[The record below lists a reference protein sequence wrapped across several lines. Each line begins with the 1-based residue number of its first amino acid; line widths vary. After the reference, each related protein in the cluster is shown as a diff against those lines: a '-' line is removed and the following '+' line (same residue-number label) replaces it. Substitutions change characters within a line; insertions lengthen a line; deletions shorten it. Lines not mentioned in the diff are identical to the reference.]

1 MSNGLKEVVPDRDED
16 VAIRVWEF
24 LQRQHFRSLQELKI
38 SVEKGT
44 LTLEGN
50 VGSFYEK
57 QIALTICRRTPGVE
71 SFDDQIKVT

>member
-44 LTLEGN
+44 LTLEGV

-71 SFDDQIKVT
+71 RFDDQIKVA